1 MQNLTI
7 NLAVLDIRETIA
19 YYRDVLGFTPTMAVS
34 EDKSSFGPV
43 LEEGRRYLFA
53 MMQSGGV
60 EIMLQEQDSLREDV
74 SDFFSSIGASAVFY
88 IRVDDV
94 DKWYETIS
102 RKAEVVKQIETTW
115 YGMREFY
122 IKDNNGYIL
131 GFATQVN

>member
-53 MMQSGGV
+53 MM
-60 EIMLQEQDSLREDV
+60 
-74 SDFFSSIGASAVFY
+74 
-88 IRVDDV
+88 
-94 DKWYETIS
+94 
-102 RKAEVVKQIETTW
+102 
-115 YGMREFY
+115 
-122 IKDNNGYIL
+122 
-131 GFATQVN
+131 